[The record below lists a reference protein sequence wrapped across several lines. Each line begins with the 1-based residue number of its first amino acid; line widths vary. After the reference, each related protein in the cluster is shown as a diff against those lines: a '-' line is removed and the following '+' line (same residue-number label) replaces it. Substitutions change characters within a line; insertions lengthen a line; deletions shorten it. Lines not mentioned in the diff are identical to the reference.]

1 MTKTRKILAA
11 ALTSALL
18 IVPAVAV
25 VDAGTPGNP
34 TSQRFSGANRYGTSG
49 AVAVQRCAAVAA
61 PMNIIIASGENF
73 PDALSASGLAGQLGR
88 AAIMLTQ
95 SGALPAETISNL
107 SQVRNACGINSITII
122 GGTSAVS
129 TAVQTQLAA
138 YGTVTRIA
146 GANRYETAT
155 LVATQVRNA
164 GNTVILA
171 TGANYPDAL
180 TAGVMAAAGPHA
192 LVLNDGPTL
201 RPEVAAYLRAAAVTS
216 VIIVGGPTAVP
227 LTVEQQLTST
237 GIAVTRLGGLNRY
250 ETATLVANR
259 LLSPGGGFAFNGA
272 NSLLASGLNFPDALS
287 ASPLGAQLRG
297 PILLTTNVTIPDAT
311 ATWLRANSATMAQI
325 TVVGG
330 PTPIP
335 DYVVAEAVFDAT
347 NTSAALLTSAGL
359 SNTSTP
365 RNIGVSTTTG
375 SAAVLNLTAVNA
387 GPGANS
393 VVVNFVNDDSLGV
406 PAGGTSAV
414 QVQQLLGTP
423 VPTFNISAEFNIEG
437 VGISPVSAQQIVDA
451 WNANVD
457 ARNLF
462 IATAVTP
469 AATFNIV
476 PPTTNTAGA
485 TLVNVIATFSRA
497 ILNPTTFGPNQF
509 QVWSA
514 PSTFNGVMQLDAVNA
529 LAPVLSPDGRTLTVS
544 WSFTSATAQVPNF
557 VFGPAGEQLR
567 IAANVIRTST
577 GDFTPAM
584 TRQLQPLVLS

>member
-138 YGTVTRIA
+138 YGNVTRIA

-387 GPGANS
+387 GPAANS
-393 VVVNFVNDDSLGV
+393 VVVNFVDNGNDGTP
-406 PAGGTSAV
+406 PAGQVT
-414 QVQQLLGTP
+414 VQQLVGAP
-423 VPTFNISAEFNIEG
+423 VPTFNVLGSFNDPGLLGWSAIE
-437 VGISPVSAQQIVDA
+437 AQDVVDA
-451 WNANVD
+451 WNANVA

-567 IAANVIRTST
+567 IAANVIRPAPATS
-577 GDFTPAM
+577 P
-584 TRQLQPLVLS
+584 RR